1 MPEPAPS
8 RAPVRFSAN
17 GVCGIV
23 GLALLAA
30 GSALY
35 SPPLGLIVPG
45 AALFALAVAGAVRAS
60 TRGKP

>member
-1 MPEPAPS
+1 MPEPAQSP
-8 RAPVRFSAN
+8 APVRPSAN

-30 GSALY
+30 GCALY

-45 AALFALAVAGAVRAS
+45 AALFALAVVGAVRSAS
-60 TRGKP
+60 